1 METELNN
8 ELINN
13 VYAYEI
19 TQESDLGHSEIL
31 DIAKLLIYYCKENLQ
46 TEIFIN
52 GNEKYNDNYKDLC
65 NILNNLQKNIEEHNS
80 IK

>member
-1 METELNN
+1 MEDLDSELM
-8 ELINN
+8 NN
-13 VYAYEI
+13 VYACEI

-65 NILNNLQKNIEEHNS
+65 SILNNLQKNIEEHNN